1 MLELKKIGDA
11 FMKKDK
17 FDFRSLDLSDK
28 KQIKMLALVIV
39 MTCIVLIGTSY
50 AWFVVSREGGKQVS
64 VVAGTLDLSYDDST
78 GNTITLVDQVPIS
91 DEDGLTSTG
100 YTFEIRNTGNIETEY
115 SIYLDNVDLVSGEV
129 RLDDQYVK
137 YSLTKNNATPSV
149 SLVNGLTNGVLD
161 SGKLGVGSTN
171 TYTLRVWLDENNF
184 NSDATN
190 KTFKKTLRVEASQV
204 TK

>member
-1 MLELKKIGDA
+1 
-11 FMKKDK
+11 MKKDK
-17 FDFRSLDLSDK
+17 FDFRSLNLSDK
-28 KQIKMLALVIV
+28 KQVKMLALVIV

-50 AWFVVSREGGKQVS
+50 AWFIVSRESVKQVS
-64 VVAGTLDLSYDDST
+64 VVAGTLDLSYNDST

-115 SIYLDNVDLVSGEV
+115 SIYLDNVDLASGEV
-129 RLDDQYVK
+129 RLDDRYVK
-137 YSLTKNNATPSV
+137 YSLTKNNATPSI

-161 SGKLGVGSTN
+161 SGKLGVGITN

-184 NSDATN
+184 NSDATS

>member
-1 MLELKKIGDA
+1 
-11 FMKKDK
+11 MKKDK

>member
-1 MLELKKIGDA
+1 MKKIGDA

-17 FDFRSLDLSDK
+17 FDFRSLNLSDK
-28 KQIKMLALVIV
+28 KQVKMLALVIV

-50 AWFVVSREGGKQVS
+50 AWFIVSRESVKQVS
-64 VVAGTLDLSYDDST
+64 VVAGTLDLSYNDST

-115 SIYLDNVDLVSGEV
+115 SIYLDNVDLASGEV
-129 RLDDQYVK
+129 RLDDRYVK
-137 YSLTKNNATPSV
+137 YSLTKNNATPSI

-161 SGKLGVGSTN
+161 SGKLGVGITN

-184 NSDATN
+184 NSDATS